1 MKMRFKIELFLDAK
15 NTVKFLNRP
24 SFLHIPSLLSIAITF
39 EISRHSVKVVT
50 ITKELTH
57 KRFQHAIVVLFNWP
71 WLNKD
76 LNID

>member
-1 MKMRFKIELFLDAK
+1 MKMRLKNELFLDAK
-15 NTVKFLNRP
+15 NRRFLNRP

-57 KRFQHAIVVLFNWP
+57 KRFQHAMVVLFNWP

-76 LNID
+76 PNID